1 MLNQWTKYIFR
12 CFYTFLFVFA
22 ISFAKADSL
31 FVFYNT
37 QNIIQLSRLYCY
49 EDSSG
54 KLSVND
60 VCKKNAFTLNP
71 QTVTN
76 LGISNSAFWIKL
88 NITNQSTQENLV
100 LGASNPIL
108 DEVDLYEVSEN
119 GNIRLGKLGDK
130 FPYMYRIYNH
140 QNFLFDIRIP
150 VNETRIYLLRVKS
163 WEQILLPLFIGTPK
177 FVMESNLTHDLIFG
191 IFFGIM
197 LALVLYNLFIY
208 FSVRDSSYLFY
219 VTYIFLIT
227 IVQACLNGYT
237 LRFLFPE
244 NPEFANVSLILF
256 NSLAG
261 LASIRFIQLFM
272 DTKKYVPIL
281 NKGYLIIG
289 AIYIG
294 GIVSLILDA
303 KQIGYKLMDLGGFL
317 ISFYTLFITIKIAI
331 KGSKPAKLFLLAWS
345 VFLIGVILFVLKN
358 TGVLPSNS
366 YTNHL
371 LTFGVATEGI
381 LLSIA
386 LATRINDY
394 KRDKELSQIEANK
407 LLIENERII
416 NEQNII
422 LENKVKERTIE
433 LQNTLT
439 NLKDTQSQLVNVEK
453 MASLGQLTA
462 GIAHEI
468 NNPINFVSANVKPLK
483 MDIDDVLNLV
493 NKYEALVPNEI
504 NAKQFKEIE
513 DYRKEIDI
521 DYIKEE
527 MASLLVGIE
536 DGAKR
541 TTEIVLGLKNFSRL
555 DESDVKEVNIND
567 GIQST
572 LVLLRNTFP
581 ENLEVVVNLEKIP
594 HIECLPGKLN
604 QVFMNLLSNA
614 LFAISKNK
622 SKEKHKLVIKSYE
635 LNNQIFVSIED
646 TGIGMSE
653 EVKSKIFEPFF
664 TTKDVGE
671 GTGLGMSIVFR
682 ILESH
687 NAKLEIESEVG
698 VGTKMLL
705 ILNKQINLSN

>member
-1 MLNQWTKYIFR
+1 MLNRSMKYLFR
-12 CFYTFLFVFA
+12 CFYAFVFIFF
-22 ISFAKADSL
+22 ISSAKADSL
-31 FVFYNT
+31 FVFTNT
-37 QNIIQLSRLYCY
+37 QNIIQLSKLYCY

-54 KLSVND
+54 KLSVNE

-88 NITNQSTQENLV
+88 KITNKSTQENLI

-119 GNIRLGKLGDK
+119 GNIRLGRLGDK
-130 FPYMYRIYNH
+130 FPYENRIYNH
-140 QNFLFDIRIP
+140 QYFLFDIKIP
-150 VNETRIYLLRVKS
+150 ANETKMYLLRVKS

-208 FSVRDSSYLFY
+208 FTVRDSSYLFY
-219 VTYIFLIT
+219 VTYIFLISL
-227 IVQACLNGYT
+227 VQACLNGYT

-294 GIVSLILDA
+294 GIVSIVSGA
-303 KQIGYKLMDLGGFL
+303 KQIGYNLMDLGGFL
-317 ISFYTLFITIKIAI
+317 ISFYTLFIAIKIAI

-371 LTFGVATEGI
+371 LTIGVATEGI

-394 KRDKELSQIEANK
+394 KRDKEMSQLEANK

-416 NEQNII
+416 KEQNSI
-422 LENKVKERTIE
+422 LENKVKERTAE
-433 LQNTLT
+433 LEETNK
-439 NLKDTQSQLVNVEK
+439 NLKETQSQLVDAEK

-462 GIAHEI
+462 GISHEI
-468 NNPINFVSANVKPLK
+468 NNPINFVVSNIKPLK
-483 MDIDDVLNLV
+483 RDVQEILMILD
-493 NKYEALVPNEI
+493 KYNEIKDSTEVKEKLIEIEALKKKLDSEYLKDEI
-504 NAKQFKEIE
+504 N
-513 DYRKEIDI
+513 
-521 DYIKEE
+521 
-527 MASLLVGIE
+527 LLLKGIE
-536 DGAKR
+536 EGAGR
-541 TTEIVLGLKNFSRL
+541 TSEIVKGLKNFARA
-555 DESDVKEVNIND
+555 DEGDLKRINIHEGIDATLTLLNNSIND
-567 GIQST
+567 H
-572 LVLLRNTFP
+572 
-581 ENLEVVVNLEKIP
+581 KISVTKKYADLP
-594 HIECLPGKLN
+594 IIECYPGKIN
-604 QVFMNLLSNA
+604 QVLMNILSNA
-614 LFAISKNK
+614 IDA
-622 SKEKHKLVIKSYE
+622 IKSVKTQNYAG
-635 LNNQIFVSIED
+635 LILIETQLINKNAIIKISD
-646 TGIGMSE
+646 NGIGIPSGIIN
-653 EVKSKIFEPFF
+653 KIFEPFY

-671 GTGLGMSIVFR
+671 GTGLGLSIVYG
-682 ILESH
+682 IIKSH
-687 NAKLEIESEVG
+687 NGKIEVQSEE
-698 VGTKMLL
+698 
-705 ILNKQINLSN
+705 NKNTTFTITLPVQQ

>member
-468 NNPINFVSANVKPLK
+468 NNPINFVSANIKPLK
-483 MDIDDVLNLV
+483 MDIDDVLTLV
-493 NKYEALVPNEI
+493 NKYETLIPSEI
-504 NAKQFKEIE
+504 NVKQFKEIE

-567 GIQST
+567 GIKST

>member
-468 NNPINFVSANVKPLK
+468 NNPINFVSANIKPLK
-483 MDIDDVLNLV
+483 MDIDDVLTLV
-493 NKYEALVPNEI
+493 NKYETLIPSEI
-504 NAKQFKEIE
+504 NVKQFKEIE

-567 GIQST
+567 GIKST

-705 ILNKQINLSN
+705 ILNKQINLNN